1 MERGGT
7 EDKLI
12 ESTISM
18 ADYCL
23 SHHMPCDV
31 YFCEKKEIEKVSART
46 PQDFDMF
53 YALCG
58 RMTFTAEN
66 GAGAL
71 IDCTLERE
79 DGVYHYIVVTHALDG
94 ALYSAAVRAMS
105 RGNEVTV
112 VFISDAL
119 AQEER
124 QIFTYLNE
132 ASVQV
137 VQIQRDRDFVDVFEQ
152 NVSGGVI

>member
-53 YALCG
+53 LCPVWADDVYCG
-58 RMTFTAEN
+58 KRGGGTDRLHL
-66 GAGAL
+66 GA
-71 IDCTLERE
+71 
-79 DGVYHYIVVTHALDG
+79 
-94 ALYSAAVRAMS
+94 
-105 RGNEVTV
+105 
-112 VFISDAL
+112 
-119 AQEER
+119 
-124 QIFTYLNE
+124 
-132 ASVQV
+132 
-137 VQIQRDRDFVDVFEQ
+137 
-152 NVSGGVI
+152 